1 MKTDID
7 VIDNIVQ
14 AISILN
20 KTDEYL
26 EGLACKL
33 SECDQMKSDFEHI
46 VENNKCESINLQL
59 FFNEFQKCLLN
70 RRKIKKDL
78 SLSVYYK
85 NNIAKL
91 QEKNNREFLIQGL
104 KNVNSKTDSYD
115 YKNRILTSDIIN
127 KFEADEV
134 THKRGRPK
142 KAKEGA

>member
-26 EGLACKL
+26 EGLNCKL

-46 VENNKCESINLQL
+46 VENNKCENINLQL

-70 RRKIKKDL
+70 RRKVKKDL

-91 QEKNNREFLIQGL
+91 QEKDNREFLIQGL
-104 KNVNSKTDSYD
+104 KNVDNKTDSND
-115 YKNRILTSDIIN
+115 YQNRILTDDIL
-127 KFEADEV
+127 KSFKQQEKP
-134 THKRGRPK
+134 KRGRPK
-142 KAKEGA
+142 KEVI

>member
-46 VENNKCESINLQL
+46 LENNKCENINLQL
-59 FFNEFQKCLLN
+59 FFNEFQKCLLK
-70 RRKIKKDL
+70 RRKVKKDL

-91 QEKNNREFLIQGL
+91 QEKDNREFLTQGL
-104 KNVNSKTDSYD
+104 KNVDNKTNSND
-115 YKNRILTSDIIN
+115 YQNRILTDDILENLKN
-127 KFEADEV
+127 KEKP
-134 THKRGRPK
+134 KRGRPK
-142 KAKEGA
+142 KEAI

>member
-104 KNVNSKTDSYD
+104 KNVDNKTDSND
-115 YKNRILTSDIIN
+115 YQNRILTDDILESFKN
-127 KFEADEV
+127 QEKP
-134 THKRGRPK
+134 KRGRPK
-142 KAKEGA
+142 KAKERA

>member
-1 MKTDID
+1 MKADID
-7 VIDNIVQ
+7 VIDNIIQ

-33 SECDQMKSDFEHI
+33 SKCDQMKSDFEHI

-104 KNVNSKTDSYD
+104 KNVDNKTDSND
-115 YKNRILTSDIIN
+115 YQNRILTDDILEN
-127 KFEADEV
+127 FKNQEKP
-134 THKRGRPK
+134 KRGRPK